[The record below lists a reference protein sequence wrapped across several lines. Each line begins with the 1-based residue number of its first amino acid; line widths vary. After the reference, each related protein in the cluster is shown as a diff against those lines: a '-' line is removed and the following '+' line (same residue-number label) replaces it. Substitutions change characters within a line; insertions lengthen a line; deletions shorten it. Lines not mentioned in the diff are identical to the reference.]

1 MNTSS
6 SISRTVL
13 VLVVLFTFLFSSLG
27 GALAGGMAGF
37 LLARQTAAPVTLP
50 ATNVSVDA
58 SSRAAPVQT
67 MTLREESSLIE
78 AVNKVSPAVV
88 TVVNTLQTT
97 RSRSGL
103 PLEPT
108 ALGSGV
114 IFSPDGYI
122 LTNNHVI
129 ENQKSLYVVFADG
142 RRAEARLIGG
152 DAMGDIAVIKVD
164 GMTMPAVAE
173 LGNSD
178 ALVPGQRV
186 VAIGSALGD
195 YRNTVTAGVVSGLG
209 RSLSGASYRLDDLIQ
224 TDAAINHG
232 NSGGPLVNMAGQVI
246 GINTAILRN
255 SPTDDGT
262 VEGVGFAIPANTAS
276 LIARQLIDTGKVV
289 RAYLGVTHRLLTP
302 QVAAILNIP
311 TQQGALITEVSPN
324 TPAAQA
330 GLQKDDVILAIGDQK
345 VDENHSLVSVLMR
358 HKPGDTVTI
367 KVKRGNE
374 ELTLKATL
382 VERPASLQ

>member
-1 MNTSS
+1 MNHSS
-6 SISRTVL
+6 SVSRTAL
-13 VLVVLFTFLFSSLG
+13 VLVVLLTFLFSSLG
-27 GALAGGMAGF
+27 GALAGGTAGF
-37 LLARQTAAPVTLP
+37 FLAQRMAAPVTP
-50 ATNVSVDA
+50 VASTISTDA
-58 SSRAAPVQT
+58 SSRTTPAQT
-67 MTLREESSLIE
+67 ITLREESSLIE

-88 TVVNTLQTT
+88 TVVNTLQTS
-97 RSRSGL
+97 RSRSGIVV
-103 PLEPT
+103 EPT

-114 IFSPDGYI
+114 IFSQDGYI

-142 RRAEARLIGG
+142 RRAEAKLIGG

-246 GINTAILRN
+246 GINTAILRS
-255 SPTDDGT
+255 SPADDGT

-276 LIARQLIDTGKVV
+276 QIARQLMETGKVV

-302 QVAAILNIP
+302 QVAAILNTPI
-311 TQQGALITEVSPN
+311 QQGALIIEVSPN

-330 GLQKDDVILAIGDQK
+330 GLQKDDVILAVGDQK
-345 VDENHSLVSVLMR
+345 IDENHSLVSVLMR
-358 HKPGDTVTI
+358 YRPGDTVTI